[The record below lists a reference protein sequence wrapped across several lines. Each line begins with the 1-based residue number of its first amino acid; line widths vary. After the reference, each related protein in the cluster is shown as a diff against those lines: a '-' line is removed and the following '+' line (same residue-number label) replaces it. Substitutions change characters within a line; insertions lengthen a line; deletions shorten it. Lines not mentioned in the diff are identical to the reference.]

1 MPPSTINY
9 YTVLGIT
16 KDANE
21 EEIKKAYKKL
31 AMKYHPDKNPD
42 GEKEKAEEEFKKIS
56 EAYSIIGDPIKRRNY
71 DLGIPTSIGGNFDPF
86 TMFNSFFENKDINSF
101 INDFFAEQSGNPF
114 MGSFDDILG
123 GADIKFSI
131 HTFTQ
136 MPSMGAGIENM
147 EGVNFFD
154 IVNRTRDKLKGN
166 LEKKTIEIN
175 ADKTRI
181 EQLEKENHRLREMKN
196 SQYAKYENI
205 EKKIV
210 VFPEDIL
217 CKKSKK
223 IKFIRYAF
231 VDKKFEETEVRH
243 QYELEADFNKLVYT
257 FKNAGHTHKKYKE
270 AGDLIIRLSLNNGL
284 IKYNALKK
292 SLVIPISY
300 KKLVKFQNKKIMFGN
315 NSDYVV
321 DLGGVENETIAVFK
335 KEDARL
341 IIIVTSKLTE
351 VFKNYEETEES
362 PSWERE
368 DTFKNDD
375 FSSMNCLFNFL

>member
-1 MPPSTINY
+1 
-9 YTVLGIT
+9 
-16 KDANE
+16 
-21 EEIKKAYKKL
+21 
-31 AMKYHPDKNPD
+31 
-42 GEKEKAEEEFKKIS
+42 
-56 EAYSIIGDPIKRRNY
+56 
-71 DLGIPTSIGGNFDPF
+71 
-86 TMFNSFFENKDINSF
+86 
-101 INDFFAEQSGNPF
+101 
-114 MGSFDDILG
+114 
-123 GADIKFSI
+123 
-131 HTFTQ
+131 
-136 MPSMGAGIENM
+136 
-147 EGVNFFD
+147 
-154 IVNRTRDKLKGN
+154 
-166 LEKKTIEIN
+166 
-175 ADKTRI
+175 
-181 EQLEKENHRLREMKN
+181 MKN

-335 KEDARL
+335 KDDARL
-341 IIIVTSKLTE
+341 IIIITSKLTE
-351 VFKNYEETEES
+351 VFKSYEETEES

>member
-1 MPPSTINY
+1 MINTNY

-42 GEKEKAEEEFKKIS
+42 GEKEKAEIEFKKIS
-56 EAYSIIGDPIKRRNY
+56 EAYSVLGDPIKRRNY
-71 DLGIPTSIGGNFDPF
+71 NLGIPTSIGGNFDPF
-86 TMFNSFFENKDINSF
+86 TMFNRFFENKDINSF

-123 GADIKFSI
+123 GSDIKFSI

-136 MPSMGAGIENM
+136 MPPITGIENM

-154 IVNRTRDKLKGN
+154 IVNRTRDKLKTN
-166 LEKKTIEIN
+166 IEKKTIEIN
-175 ADKTRI
+175 SDKARI
-181 EQLEKENHRLREMKN
+181 EQLEKENHRLREIKN
-196 SQYAKYENI
+196 SQYVKYENI
-205 EKKIV
+205 EKKMV

-223 IKFIRYAF
+223 IKFIRYSF
-231 VDKKFEETEVRH
+231 IDKKFEETEIRH
-243 QYELEADFNKLVYT
+243 QYELDADFNKLVYI

-284 IKYNALKK
+284 IKYNSSKNAII
-292 SLVIPISY
+292 IPISY
-300 KKLVKFQNKKIMFGN
+300 KKLGKLDNRKIKIGN
-315 NSDYVV
+315 NSDYIV
-321 DLGGVENETIAVFK
+321 DLGGIENETIVVFK
-335 KEDARL
+335 KGDARL
-341 IIIVTSKLTE
+341 IIIITSKLTE
-351 VFKNYEETEES
+351 VFKNYEGTEEDTS
-362 PSWERE
+362 SWENE

>member
-1 MPPSTINY
+1 MLNY

-31 AMKYHPDKNPD
+31 AMKYHPDKNID
-42 GEKEKAEEEFKKIS
+42 GEKESAEIEFKKIS
-56 EAYSIIGDPIKRRNY
+56 EAYSVLGDPIKRRNY

-86 TMFNSFFENKDINSF
+86 SMFNAFFENKDINSF

-123 GADIKFSI
+123 GADVKFSI

-136 MPSMGAGIENM
+136 MPPMAGMENM
-147 EGVNFFD
+147 EGINFFD
-154 IVNRTRDKLKGN
+154 IVNKTRDKLKTN
-166 LEKKTIEIN
+166 YDKKAIEIN
-175 ADKTRI
+175 SDKTRI
-181 EQLEKENHRLREMKN
+181 EQLEKENYRLREIKSN
-196 SQYAKYENI
+196 QYLKYENV

-210 VFPEDIL
+210 VFPEDII

-223 IKFIRYAF
+223 IKFIRYCF
-231 VDKKFEETEVRH
+231 VDKKFEETEIRH
-243 QYELEADFNKLVYT
+243 QYELEPDLNKLIYT
-257 FKNAGHTHKKYKE
+257 FKNMGHTHKKYKE

-284 IKYNALKK
+284 IKYNPFKQALI
-292 SLVIPISY
+292 IPISY
-300 KKLVKFQNKKIMFGN
+300 KKLGKFDGRKIKFGN
-315 NSDYVV
+315 NPDYVV
-321 DLGGVENETIAVFK
+321 DLEGIENETIAVFK
-335 KEDARL
+335 KNAARL
-341 IIIVTSKLTE
+341 IIIITSKLTE
-351 VFKNYEETEES
+351 VFKNYDES
-362 PSWERE
+362 AEDTSSWERE

>member
-1 MPPSTINY
+1 MLNY

-31 AMKYHPDKNPD
+31 AMKYHPDKNID
-42 GEKEKAEEEFKKIS
+42 GEKESAEIEFKKIS
-56 EAYSIIGDPIKRRNY
+56 EAYSVLGDPIKRRNY

-86 TMFNSFFENKDINSF
+86 SMFNTFFENKDINSF

-123 GADIKFSI
+123 GADVKFSI

-136 MPSMGAGIENM
+136 MPPMTGMENIEGI
-147 EGVNFFD
+147 NFFD
-154 IVNRTRDKLKGN
+154 IVNKTRDKLKTN
-166 LEKKTIEIN
+166 FDKKAIEIN
-175 ADKTRI
+175 SDKTRI
-181 EQLEKENHRLREMKN
+181 EQLEKENYRLRSKIEEIKS
-196 SQYAKYENI
+196 SQNLKYENI

-210 VFPEDIL
+210 VFPEDII

-223 IKFIRYAF
+223 IKFIRYCF

-243 QYELEADFNKLVYT
+243 QYELEPDLNKLTYS
-257 FKNAGHTHKKYKE
+257 FKNMGHTHKKYKE

-284 IKYNALKK
+284 IKYNPSKQALI
-292 SLVIPISY
+292 IPISY
-300 KKLVKFQNKKIMFGN
+300 KKLGKFETRKIIFGN
-315 NSDYVV
+315 NSDYIVNLE
-321 DLGGVENETIAVFK
+321 DIENETVSVFK
-335 KEDARL
+335 KNNSRL
-341 IIIVTSKLTE
+341 IIIITSKFTE
-351 VFKNYEETEES
+351 VFKNYEETEEDTS
-362 PSWERE
+362 SWEKE

>member
-1 MPPSTINY
+1 MLNY

-31 AMKYHPDKNPD
+31 AMKYHPDKNID
-42 GEKEKAEEEFKKIS
+42 GEKESAEIEFKKIS
-56 EAYSIIGDPIKRRNY
+56 EAYSVLGDPIKRRNY

-86 TMFNSFFENKDINSF
+86 SMFNAFFENKDINSF

-123 GADIKFSI
+123 GADVKFSI

-136 MPSMGAGIENM
+136 MPPMAGMENM
-147 EGVNFFD
+147 EGINFFD
-154 IVNRTRDKLKGN
+154 IVNKTRDKLKMN
-166 LEKKTIEIN
+166 YDKKAIEIN
-175 ADKTRI
+175 SDKTRI
-181 EQLEKENHRLREMKN
+181 EQLEKENYRLREIKSN
-196 SQYAKYENI
+196 QYLKYENV

-210 VFPEDIL
+210 VFPEDII

-223 IKFIRYAF
+223 IKFIRYCF
-231 VDKKFEETEVRH
+231 VDKKFEETEIRH
-243 QYELEADFNKLVYT
+243 QYELEPDLNKLTYT
-257 FKNAGHTHKKYKE
+257 FKNMGHTHKKYKE

-284 IKYNALKK
+284 IKYNPSKQALI
-292 SLVIPISY
+292 IPISY
-300 KKLVKFQNKKIMFGN
+300 KKLGKFEGRKIMFGN
-315 NSDYVV
+315 NPDYAV
-321 DLGGVENETIAVFK
+321 DLEGIENETIAIFK
-335 KEDARL
+335 KNAARL
-341 IIIVTSKLTE
+341 IIIITSKLTE
-351 VFKNYEETEES
+351 VFKNYDES
-362 PSWERE
+362 AEDTSSWERE

>member
-1 MPPSTINY
+1 MLNY
-9 YTVLGIT
+9 YTVLGVT

-31 AMKYHPDKNPD
+31 AMKYHPDKNLD
-42 GEKEKAEEEFKKIS
+42 GEKESAEIEFKKIS
-56 EAYSIIGDPIKRRNY
+56 EAYSVLGDPIKRRNY

-86 TMFNSFFENKDINSF
+86 SMFNTFFENKDINSF

-123 GADIKFSI
+123 GADVKFSI

-136 MPSMGAGIENM
+136 MPPMAGMENM
-147 EGVNFFD
+147 EGINFFD
-154 IVNRTRDKLKGN
+154 IVNKTRDRLKTN
-166 LEKKTIEIN
+166 YDKKAIEIN
-175 ADKTRI
+175 SDKTRI
-181 EQLEKENHRLREMKN
+181 EQLEKENYRLRSKIEEIKS
-196 SQYAKYENI
+196 SQNLKYENI

-210 VFPEDIL
+210 VFPEDII

-223 IKFIRYAF
+223 IKFIRYCF

-243 QYELEADFNKLVYT
+243 QYELEPDFNKLLYT
-257 FKNAGHTHKKYKE
+257 FKNMGHTHKKYKE

-284 IKYNALKK
+284 IKYNPSKQALI
-292 SLVIPISY
+292 IPISY
-300 KKLVKFQNKKIMFGN
+300 KKLGKLESRKIIFGN

-321 DLGGVENETIAVFK
+321 SLEGIENETVAVFK
-335 KEDARL
+335 KNATRL
-341 IIIVTSKLTE
+341 IIIITSKFTE
-351 VFKNYEETEES
+351 VFKNYEETEEDPS
-362 PSWERE
+362 SWERE

>member
-1 MPPSTINY
+1 
-9 YTVLGIT
+9 
-16 KDANE
+16 
-21 EEIKKAYKKL
+21 
-31 AMKYHPDKNPD
+31 
-42 GEKEKAEEEFKKIS
+42 
-56 EAYSIIGDPIKRRNY
+56 
-71 DLGIPTSIGGNFDPF
+71 
-86 TMFNSFFENKDINSF
+86 
-101 INDFFAEQSGNPF
+101 
-114 MGSFDDILG
+114 
-123 GADIKFSI
+123 
-131 HTFTQ
+131 
-136 MPSMGAGIENM
+136 MGAGMENM
-147 EGVNFFD
+147 EGINFFD
-154 IVNRTRDKLKGN
+154 IVNKTRDKLKGN
-166 LEKKTIEIN
+166 IEKKTIEIN

-223 IKFIRYAF
+223 IKFIRYSF

-284 IKYNALKK
+284 IKYNPLKK
-292 SLVIPISY
+292 SMVIPISY
-300 KKLVKFQNKKIMFGN
+300 KKLGKFQNKKIMFGN

-321 DLGGVENETIAVFK
+321 DLDGIENETIAVFK
-335 KEDARL
+335 KGDARL
-341 IIIVTSKLTE
+341 IIIITSKLTE
-351 VFKNYEETEES
+351 VFKNYDETDEE

>member
-1 MPPSTINY
+1 MPLPTTNY
-9 YTVLGIT
+9 YAVLGIT

-42 GEKEKAEEEFKKIS
+42 GEKEKAEAEFKKIS
-56 EAYSIIGDPIKRRNY
+56 EAYSILGDPIKRRNY

-86 TMFNSFFENKDINSF
+86 SMFNAFFENKDINSF

-136 MPSMGAGIENM
+136 MPPMAGMENM
-147 EGVNFFD
+147 EGINFFD
-154 IVNRTRDKLKGN
+154 IVNRTRDKLKTN
-166 LEKKTIEIN
+166 VEKKTIEIN
-175 ADKTRI
+175 NDKARI
-181 EQLEKENHRLREMKN
+181 EQLEKENNRLREIKN
-196 SQYAKYENI
+196 NQYLKYENI

-223 IKFIRYAF
+223 IKFIRYSY

-243 QYELEADFNKLVYT
+243 QYELESDFNKLVYT

-284 IKYNALKK
+284 IKYNPLKK
-292 SLVIPISY
+292 SIIIPISY
-300 KKLVKFQNKKIMFGN
+300 KKFGKFEGRKIKFGN

-321 DLGGVENETIAVFK
+321 DLGGIENETITVFK
-335 KEDARL
+335 KEDMRL
-341 IIIVTSKLTE
+341 IIIITSKLTE
-351 VFKNYEETEES
+351 VFKNYEETEETS
-362 PSWERE
+362 LWERE

-375 FSSMNCLFNFL
+375 FSSMNFLFNFL

>member
-1 MPPSTINY
+1 MLNY

-31 AMKYHPDKNPD
+31 AMKYHPDKNLD
-42 GEKEKAEEEFKKIS
+42 GEKESAEIEFKKIS
-56 EAYSIIGDPIKRRNY
+56 EAYSVLGDPIKRRNY

-123 GADIKFSI
+123 GADVKFSI

-136 MPSMGAGIENM
+136 MPPMAGMENM
-147 EGVNFFD
+147 EGINFFD
-154 IVNRTRDKLKGN
+154 IVNKTRDRLKTN
-166 LEKKTIEIN
+166 FDKKAIEIN
-175 ADKTRI
+175 SDKTRV
-181 EQLEKENHRLREMKN
+181 EQLEKENYRLRSKIEEIKS
-196 SQYAKYENI
+196 SQNLKYENI

-223 IKFIRYAF
+223 IKFIRYCF

-243 QYELEADFNKLVYT
+243 QYELEPDFNKLVYT
-257 FKNAGHTHKKYKE
+257 FKNMRHNHKKYKE
-270 AGDLIIRLSLNNGL
+270 AVDLIIRLSLNNGL
-284 IKYNALKK
+284 IKYNPSKQALI
-292 SLVIPISY
+292 IPISY
-300 KKLVKFQNKKIMFGN
+300 KKLGKFDGRKIKFGN

-321 DLGGVENETIAVFK
+321 DLEAIENETIAVFK
-335 KEDARL
+335 KSDARL
-341 IIIVTSKLTE
+341 IIIITSKLTE
-351 VFKNYEETEES
+351 VFKNYEETEEA